1 MSPAAP
7 RENDATLRL
16 ALLLHEAGVLD
27 SANWQTLARKAGL
40 KGDKGAWEILN
51 QDVSVSTIKEL
62 LLLDLVPG
70 RSVTGFQQALTA
82 PLRIFGT
89 EIAYTLGINEPDVA
103 RLCRFFIR
111 RELMTTENLERALD
125 DAERE
130 NRSVYDVL
138 VEQNLITPDI
148 ITRAIST
155 RESDIAH
162 ANRLAFSLRVLD
174 FNGVLSPEDF
184 LRAVEDATSRK
195 VNVADSLAQMGILP
209 QDKLM
214 IALERG
220 MAVPSI
226 ELMTTELSTDLL
238 DRFPA
243 ELMRRQMF
251 LPVSDNNGMIE
262 IATADP
268 FNTALAD
275 TLAILS
281 DRSIVFLYARHND
294 LLGKFQYHFSDEL
307 PLENIPMEISAPRV
321 RSGNDSPWG
330 ANDDNSSDGNETT
343 ADITSRGSRYGSNL
357 EPFVDNMSAVQLV
370 SQMVEGAI
378 AAKATDI
385 HVEPQGDAIRVR
397 YRVDGE
403 LLTVMRAPI
412 TLLPSITSRIK
423 VLAGMNVTERR
434 RPQDGHCAFSTRN
447 ESYDLRI
454 STMPTRGGEKIVMR
468 VLDSSRVKTGLQELG
483 LEADQLMTLSH
494 LVARPSGMVLVT
506 GPTGSGKTSTLY
518 ACLCTVNRE
527 SVNIIT
533 IEDPIEYQ
541 LEGITQVQVDPGIEL
556 GFANG
561 LRSSLRQDPDVIMV
575 GEVRDPDTARVAVRA
590 ALTGHLVFSTMHAN
604 TAVGAMN
611 TLANMGVPHYLVAP
625 ALSGIISQRLVR
637 CICKFCREE
646 YEVPEGELVELG
658 MSSDT
663 KETHFY
669 HGAGCD
675 KCFNTGYNGRIGVF
689 EVVGVSPDLREAL
702 LQQKNIP
709 EMETIARRNSISLL
723 EAGRQ
728 KVIAGTTTA
737 SEAVKGVVLQ

>member
-1 MSPAAP
+1 
-7 RENDATLRL
+7 
-16 ALLLHEAGVLD
+16 
-27 SANWQTLARKAGL
+27 
-40 KGDKGAWEILN
+40 
-51 QDVSVSTIKEL
+51 
-62 LLLDLVPG
+62 
-70 RSVTGFQQALTA
+70 
-82 PLRIFGT
+82 
-89 EIAYTLGINEPDVA
+89 
-103 RLCRFFIR
+103 
-111 RELMTTENLERALD
+111 
-125 DAERE
+125 
-130 NRSVYDVL
+130 
-138 VEQNLITPDI
+138 
-148 ITRAIST
+148 
-155 RESDIAH
+155 
-162 ANRLAFSLRVLD
+162 
-174 FNGVLSPEDF
+174 
-184 LRAVEDATSRK
+184 
-195 VNVADSLAQMGILP
+195 
-209 QDKLM
+209 
-214 IALERG
+214 
-220 MAVPSI
+220 
-226 ELMTTELSTDLL
+226 
-238 DRFPA
+238 
-243 ELMRRQMF
+243 
-251 LPVSDNNGMIE
+251 
-262 IATADP
+262 
-268 FNTALAD
+268 
-275 TLAILS
+275 
-281 DRSIVFLYARHND
+281 
-294 LLGKFQYHFSDEL
+294 
-307 PLENIPMEISAPRV
+307 
-321 RSGNDSPWG
+321 
-330 ANDDNSSDGNETT
+330 
-343 ADITSRGSRYGSNL
+343 
-357 EPFVDNMSAVQLV
+357 
-370 SQMVEGAI
+370 
-378 AAKATDI
+378 
-385 HVEPQGDAIRVR
+385 
-397 YRVDGE
+397 
-403 LLTVMRAPI
+403 
-412 TLLPSITSRIK
+412 
-423 VLAGMNVTERR
+423 
-434 RPQDGHCAFSTRN
+434 
-447 ESYDLRI
+447 
-454 STMPTRGGEKIVMR
+454 MPTRGGEKIVMR